1 MKHITVILTAVLA
14 TQLALALTLMFTG
27 NDHAAFKAQEPLL
40 ASDAKTIDQIAV
52 DETGA
57 SSVTLKKQN
66 GSWVVPALGDFPA
79 DGQRV
84 KALLEKLTTSKRDGR
99 SRPPGTQL
107 DWLPVGENLDARGFA
122 VIGGRS
128 PASTRTM
135 RTFVAGS

>member
-14 TQLALALTLMFTG
+14 TQLALALALMFTG

-40 ASDAKTIDQIAV
+40 AFDAKTIDQIAV

-84 KALLEKLTTSKRDGR
+84 KALLREAYRPQKGMADRDHRGR
-99 SRPPGTQL
+99 S
-107 DWLPVGENLDARGFA
+107 
-122 VIGGRS
+122 
-128 PASTRTM
+128 
-135 RTFVAGS
+135 